1 MKSRKGMTLV
11 EVMLAGSIAA
21 VSTLALMGSFAVIAK
36 VGRENTQLLAAEA
49 YAWDTAWTWLNKP
62 YDKLKVSTSA
72 SSYGSWYPSD
82 AGAETT
88 ISDADCHALNLW
100 PGSPP
105 KCYVRVRART
115 GKDVTS
121 PPHGVTGTEWKEIQ
135 VDVEWGPSGARKRL
149 NAFGSTTVPNCRIPI
164 SVTKCSIERGE

>member
-88 ISDADCHALNLW
+88 ISDAV
-100 PGSPP
+100 GSPVCWRLP
-105 KCYVRVRART
+105 CFSSNPPFGCYPEYARR
-115 GKDVTS
+115 
-121 PPHGVTGTEWKEIQ
+121 W
-135 VDVEWGPSGARKRL
+135 A
-149 NAFGSTTVPNCRIPI
+149 
-164 SVTKCSIERGE
+164 